1 MVARSRLSNDS
12 PRIVRHLPVMEMDRA
27 AHHQVLPFWHRSSPE
42 GRLWSGG
49 DATPA
54 LERLE
59 GPVLQAGGWYDPF
72 LASTLLSFTGPDRV
86 WNASG
91 PERARRLVVGPWRH
105 GGNSSSKT
113 DDALN
118 LRFAAHV
125 LGGERGDAG
134 LPAPLR
140 VFVMGENRR
149 RDEREWR
156 SRGRRRLPLFRER
169 RQRQHAN
176 GDGRLTWT
184 KSASAPPDRSIP
196 YPPVAGTYPAPPRTS
211 HRAFDQRE
219 IEQRKDVLVYT
230 PGRSASPSRSPDRS
244 RSLWASSDAS
254 DTDFTAKLVD
264 VAQDGT
270 AIDLADGAVRARYR
284 DSVTAPTLI
293 EPAPST
299 AIAST

>member
-1 MVARSRLSNDS
+1 MDGRTQQTLNDS

-59 GPVLQAGGWYDPF
+59 IPCSRLAAEPT
-72 LASTLLSFTGPDRV
+72 ASTLLGFTGPDRV

-134 LPAPLR
+134 LLAPLR
-140 VFVMGENRR
+140 VFVMGENRS
-149 RDEREWR
+149 DEREWR
-156 SRGRRRLPLFRER
+156 SRGRRRLPCFASGGS
-169 RQRQHAN
+169 AN
-176 GDGRLTWT
+176 
-184 KSASAPPDRSIP
+184 
-196 YPPVAGTYPAPPRTS
+196 
-211 HRAFDQRE
+211 
-219 IEQRKDVLVYT
+219 T
-230 PGRSASPSRSPDRS
+230 P
-244 RSLWASSDAS
+244 
-254 DTDFTAKLVD
+254 T
-264 VAQDGT
+264 
-270 AIDLADGAVRARYR
+270 
-284 DSVTAPTLI
+284 VTAG
-293 EPAPST
+293 
-299 AIAST
+299 